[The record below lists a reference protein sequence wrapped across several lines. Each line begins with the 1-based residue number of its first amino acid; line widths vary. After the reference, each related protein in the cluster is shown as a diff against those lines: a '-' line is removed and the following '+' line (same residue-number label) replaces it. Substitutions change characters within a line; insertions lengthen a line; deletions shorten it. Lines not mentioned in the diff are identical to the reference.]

1 MSPTGLGGIK
11 MNEFVEKQQFKVVL
25 SQARPV
31 LFKSLEGGV
40 VESSKALN
48 YPSKDKLGFVD
59 GKAVI
64 IKGDE

>member
-1 MSPTGLGGIK
+1 M
-11 MNEFVEKQQFKVVL
+11 VL